1 MRESTK
7 GPLCNAHAND
17 GYTATMNTVNPELR
31 VVASVAEAGAE
42 LFADVA
48 KASVAERGRFVA
60 VLSGGT
66 TPLPMFERLRARD
79 DLPWRNTYLFWG
91 DERFVPLDHSDSN
104 FGAAREV
111 LLKHVPLPETHAFP
125 WPHVDGYPD
134 RCALVYAELLEEV
147 LGAAPTFDL
156 TFLGLGEDGHT
167 ASLFPGTGASRASG
181 LTLAT
186 TNPHTG
192 NPRLSMTAKTLSRS
206 RVVAFLVSGE
216 SKRAALEAT
225 LTAPYDPE
233 RYPAQA
239 IGALERLIWLT
250 DLEGLPRQAE
260 S

>member
-1 MRESTK
+1 M
-7 GPLCNAHAND
+7 D
-17 GYTATMNTVNPELR
+17 TAKPELR

-66 TPLPMFERLRARD
+66 TPLAMFECLRERD
-79 DLPWRNTYLFWG
+79 DLPWRDTYLFWG
-91 DERFVPLDHSDSN
+91 DERFVPLDHTDSN
-104 FGAAREV
+104 FGAARQT

-147 LGAAPTFDL
+147 LGAEPTFDL
-156 TFLGLGEDGHT
+156 TLLGLGEDGHT
-167 ASLFPGTGASRASG
+167 ASLFPGTGAWRATG
-181 LTLAT
+181 LTVAT

-192 NPRLSMTAKTLSRS
+192 NPRLTMTVDTLSRS
-206 RVVAFLVSGE
+206 RVVAFLVAGE

-233 RYPAQA
+233 RHPAQA
-239 IGALERLIWLT
+239 IGALERLVWFT
-250 DLEGLPRQAE
+250 DLEGLPRPTEA
-260 S
+260 